1 MNNLSHEMAFT
12 IGPGTNICV
21 LPKDRLLVN
30 NVFSFQTGV
39 GGDTAVMSFRVKVIN
54 CAMETPDSNT
64 LSLPTKR
71 SIDFN
76 GRSLEEVEVVNSS
89 AFTFIMNATR
99 RGA

>member
-1 MNNLSHEMAFT
+1 MAFS
-12 IGPGTNICV
+12 IAPGVNTCV

-30 NVFSFQTGV
+30 NEFSFQTGS

-54 CAMETPDSNT
+54 CAYETPDSNT
-64 LSLPTKR
+64 LGLPTKR

-76 GRSLEEVEVVNSS
+76 GRALEEVEVTNPS
-89 AFTFIMNATR
+89 AFTFIMNAVR